1 MRRYIGFAI
10 TLITCLG
17 AWAAEDDS
25 SSSVYMY
32 GDVTLLSH
40 YVENGISQSA
50 KTPAIQGSFWFNL
63 GPQFRLGLWG
73 SNTNYTGN
81 DDRFNLRLSAE
92 IKVDI
97 SPKSN
102 LVISYSKSS
111 FYNDGKRN
119 GNITG
124 IHLNLQDYRIL
135 HDNYSNWE
143 GTEDSLRRFALGKT
157 TDVFGTWKWNNE
169 VGYNVPDI
177 KNLENYF
184 DLRTG
189 LGSKWGKVFLEG
201 ALTGT
206 SPSPQV
212 ETKSEVYFI
221 LSGKTEF

>member
-1 MRRYIGFAI
+1 MRRYIAFAI
-10 TLITCLG
+10 TVIACLG
-17 AWAAEDDS
+17 ARAADGES
-25 SSSVYMY
+25 TSSVYMY

-40 YVENGISQSA
+40 YVENGISQSS
-50 KTPAIQGSFWFNL
+50 KTPAIQGNFWFNL
-63 GPQFRLGLWG
+63 GPQFRLGVWG
-73 SNTNYTGN
+73 SNTNYTGS

-102 LVISYSKSS
+102 LTISYSKSN
-111 FYNDGKRN
+111 FYNDGHRN
-119 GNITG
+119 SNITG
-124 IHLNLQDYRIL
+124 IRLNLQDYRIL

-143 GTEDSLRRFALGKT
+143 GTENSLRRFALGKN

-169 VGYNVPDI
+169 IGYNVPDI
-177 KNLENYF
+177 ETLENYF

>member
-1 MRRYIGFAI
+1 MRRYIAFAI
-10 TLITCLG
+10 TLITCLV
-17 AWAAEDDS
+17 AHAADDAS
-25 SSSVYMY
+25 SATVYMY

-40 YVENGISQSA
+40 YVENGISQSS
-50 KTPAIQGSFWFNL
+50 KTPALQGSFWFNL

-102 LVISYSKSS
+102 LTLSYAKSN

-119 GNITG
+119 NNITS

-135 HDNYSNWE
+135 HNNYSNWE
-143 GTEDSLRRFALGKT
+143 GTENSLKRFALGKIT
-157 TDVFGTWKWNNE
+157 TLPNAWKWNTE
-169 VGYNVPDI
+169 LGYNVPDI
-177 KNLENYF
+177 ESQENFF
-184 DLRTG
+184 DLRSG
-189 LGSKWGKVFLEG
+189 LGNKWGKVFLEG

-206 SPSPQV
+206 SQSSQDD
-212 ETKSEVYFI
+212 TKNEVYFI